1 MIKYPLL
8 ILFLIFSLNV
18 FAAGDTTSMRHYS
31 IDNGLPSN
39 NVYAVTQDKYG
50 YIWFNTDNGVAK
62 YNGYSFK
69 LFTVAD
75 GLPSNDVWKL
85 YPDKMGRLWVCTHS
99 YKIGYIKN
107 DKYVNVISSN
117 DRVIHPFSLTS
128 DNEKNVKFF
137 YHEGDLT
144 PLITIDSNDKLTKIY
159 IDTLSP
165 KPNLGQLSDDRKA
178 MLVVANLSNDKI
190 FFSTYS
196 NGSYRFYPKEINF
209 PIKAFNSRYGGIE
222 CYNGRLVNIPDFAD
236 HILFVDSNSN
246 VFRSIYFSELG
257 GEKDEVMYVR
267 YVAGDSL
274 FIITNKAI
282 YFVDL
287 YFKSFR
293 RLSTTHILPINSQ
306 IAYYFIDKQNNEWYA
321 TTNDGVWVRF
331 SNLNLFTPDNG
342 LSQLF
347 NAKCIGLLHNGV
359 SYWLNGKRSIVYELN
374 AAQKI
379 RIVKPPLNNIPRKIV
394 YRNDSEVYFCTD
406 KGTYIYNVKTTRYKS
421 IVSYFSLDT
430 VKSYRGILRPPIVTD
445 ADAMENAFGNFNHLY
460 PINENMWLSYSLDP
474 DWVFTEIAGRTA
486 KLTTLDVEHYSNIWF
501 DSTDNLYLFNNIN
514 KVAIYNPVN
523 SKYTYINSSLL
534 QQLDVNYILG
544 IVSDSYSNIYL
555 LDNSKIIVYNLKKGR
570 ISYMKCN
577 FNLADASIQV
587 YKNKLLVTGK
597 FGIAFA
603 NINGPLSIGNFQV
616 VANINDYSR
625 VYDFMVSNTGIAY
638 LTTNKGIIDFQIN
651 NLLESKKLLQPSNS
665 NFFKLVASAP
675 LPGNIVYGDTITIS
689 QDIPKINLD
698 AINTLGNGNIQYSY
712 SIDGYADWQQSN
724 TGEIFVGNLKAN
736 HYYRFEC
743 LVKDSRWVSNKFVFY
758 VFRAPYWWQ
767 TTRWI
772 IVFLICGVF
781 LFIGFVLIIVLLT
794 RYIVARSNEK
804 KRVLTELELR
814 AVYAQINPHFIFNT
828 LSAALYFIN
837 RKRFDDAYVHVNKF
851 SRLIRGYL
859 KSSQDRYISLSEEIE
874 MLKTYIE
881 LQKTRFEG
889 KFEYKIEIDN
899 KLPIQNIKIPSL
911 LLQPLVENSIN
922 HGLFHKKEDGLL
934 IITFEQGAGSDELI
948 CIIDDNGVG
957 REKSKEIKRNSATER
972 ESYGTK
978 LTTQLIDVFREFEN
992 MNILLEYIDKEPP
1005 ETGTIVKLTI
1015 KNIKYVA

>member
-1 MIKYPLL
+1 MIKYP
-8 ILFLIFSLNV
+8 ILVLFVIISLKV
-18 FAAGDTTSMRHYS
+18 FAVADTTSMRHFS
-31 IDNGLPSN
+31 IENGLPSN

-50 YIWFNTDNGVAK
+50 YIWFNTDNGVVK

-69 LFTVAD
+69 LFTIAD

-117 DRVIHPFSLTS
+117 DKAIHPFSLTS
-128 DNEKNVKFF
+128 DDKKNVKFF

-144 PLITIDSNDKLTKIY
+144 PLVTIDSNDKLTKIY
-159 IDTLSP
+159 IDTMSP
-165 KPNLGQLSDDRKA
+165 RPNMGALSDDGKA
-178 MLVVANLSNDKI
+178 MLVLGNFNNNKI

-196 NGSYRFYPKEINF
+196 NGSYRFYPKQISF
-209 PIKAFNSRYGGIE
+209 AIQAFNSRYGGIE
-222 CYNGRLVNIPDFAD
+222 CYNGRLLNIPEFSD
-236 HILFVDSNSN
+236 HILFVDSNSS
-246 VFRSIYFSELG
+246 VFKSVYFSELG

-267 YVAGDSL
+267 YVADDSL

-282 YFVDL
+282 YSVDL
-287 YFKSFR
+287 YFKSFK

-306 IAYYFIDKQNNEWYA
+306 IAYYFVDKQSNKWYA

-331 SNLNLFTPDNG
+331 SNLNLFTPDNS
-342 LSQLF
+342 LTQLF
-347 NAKCIGLLHNGV
+347 DSKCIGLLRNGM
-359 SYWLNGKRSIVYELN
+359 SFWLNGKRSIVYELN

-379 RIVKPPLNNIPRKIV
+379 RIVRPPLNNIPRKIV

-421 IVSYFSLDT
+421 IANYFSLDT
-430 VKSYRGILRPPIVTD
+430 VKRYRQILRPPVVTD
-445 ADAMENAFGNFNHLY
+445 AEAMENAFGNFSHLY
-460 PINENMWLSYSLDP
+460 PINENMWLSYSLNP
-474 DWVFTEIAGRTA
+474 DWVFTEITGRTA

-514 KVAIYNPVN
+514 KAAIYNPVN
-523 SKYTYINSSLL
+523 NRYTYINSSLL

-555 LDNSKIIVYNLKKGR
+555 LDNSKIVVYNLKKGR
-570 ISYMKCN
+570 IGYVKCN
-577 FNLADASIQV
+577 FNLADASMQV
-587 YKNKLLVTGK
+587 YKNRLLVTGK

-603 NINGPLSIGNFQV
+603 NINGPLSISDFQV
-616 VANINDYSR
+616 TANIDNYSR
-625 VYDFMVSNTGIAY
+625 VYDFMVSNTGIVY
-638 LTTNKGIIDFQIN
+638 LTTDKGIVDFPIN
-651 NLLESKKLLQPSNS
+651 NLLKSRKLIQPSTP
-665 NFFKLVASAP
+665 NFFRLVASAT
-675 LPGNIVYGDTITIS
+675 LPRSIVYGDTITIPQS
-689 QDIPKINLD
+689 IPKINLD
-698 AINTLGNGNIQYSY
+698 AINSLGNGNVQYSY
-712 SIDGYADWQQSN
+712 FIEGGGDWQQSN

-736 HYYRFEC
+736 HYYKFEC
-743 LVKDSRWVSNKFVFY
+743 LVKDSRWVSNRVVFY

-772 IVFLICGVF
+772 IVFLICGAF
-781 LFIGFVLIIVLLT
+781 LFIGFVLVIVLLT

-837 RKRFDDAYVHVNKF
+837 RRKFDDAYVHVNKF

-859 KSSQDRYISLSEEIE
+859 KSSQDRYIPLSEEIE

-889 KFEYKIEIDN
+889 KFEYKMEI
-899 KLPIQNIKIPSL
+899 
-911 LLQPLVENSIN
+911 
-922 HGLFHKKEDGLL
+922 
-934 IITFEQGAGSDELI
+934 
-948 CIIDDNGVG
+948 
-957 REKSKEIKRNSATER
+957 
-972 ESYGTK
+972 
-978 LTTQLIDVFREFEN
+978 
-992 MNILLEYIDKEPP
+992 
-1005 ETGTIVKLTI
+1005 
-1015 KNIKYVA
+1015 

>member
-1 MIKYPLL
+1 MHLYGLSDTA
-8 ILFLIFSLNV
+8 IL
-18 FAAGDTTSMRHYS
+18 RHFT
-31 IDNGLPSN
+31 IENGLPSN

-50 YIWFNTDNGVAK
+50 YIWFNTDNGVVK
-62 YNGYSFK
+62 YNGYNFK
-69 LFTVAD
+69 LFTISD

-85 YPDKMGRLWVCTHS
+85 YPDKTGRLWVCTHS
-99 YKIGYIKN
+99 YKIGYIKD

-117 DRVIHPFSLTS
+117 DKIIHPFSLTS

-165 KPNLGQLSDDRKA
+165 KPNLGTLSDDWKA
-178 MLVVANLSNDKI
+178 MLVVANFNNNKI
-190 FFSTYS
+190 FFSTFS
-196 NGSYRFYPKEINF
+196 NGGYKFYPRQINF

-236 HILFVDSNSN
+236 HFLFVDSNSK

-257 GEKDEVMYVR
+257 GEKDEVMHVR
-267 YVAGDSL
+267 YVADDSL
-274 FIITNKAI
+274 YIITNKAI

-287 YFKSFR
+287 CFKSFR

-306 IAYYFIDKQNNEWYA
+306 IAYYFIDKQSNEWYA

-347 NAKCIGLLHNGV
+347 DAKCIGLLQNGV

-379 RIVKPPLNNIPRKIV
+379 RVVEPPLNNIPRKIV

-406 KGTYIYNVKTTRYKS
+406 KRTYIYNVKTKRYKS
-421 IVSYFSLDT
+421 IVNYFSLDT
-430 VKSYRGILRPPIVTD
+430 LRRYSQILRPPIITD
-445 ADAMENAFGNFNHLY
+445 AEAMDNAFGNFNHLY
-460 PINENMWLSYSLDP
+460 PINENMWLSYSLNP

-514 KVAIYNPVN
+514 KVAIYNPVKN
-523 SKYTYINSSLL
+523 KYTYINSSLL
-534 QQLDVNYILG
+534 QQQNVNYIFG
-544 IVSDSYSNIYL
+544 IVSDLYSNIYL
-555 LDNSKIIVYNLKKGR
+555 LNNNKLIVYNLKKGR
-570 ISYMKCN
+570 MSYVKCN
-577 FNLADASIQV
+577 FNLADATMQV
-587 YKNKLLVTGK
+587 YENKLLIAGK

-603 NINGPLSIGNFQV
+603 NINGPLSISDFQV
-616 VANINDYSR
+616 AANIDDYSR
-625 VYDFMVSNTGIAY
+625 VYDFRLSNAGIVY
-638 LTTNKGIIDFQIN
+638 LTNDKGIIDFPIN
-651 NLLESKKLLQPSNS
+651 NLFESKKLLQPSS
-665 NFFKLVASAP
+665 PNFFKLVASAP
-675 LPGNIVYGDTITIS
+675 LPGNIVSGDTITIS
-689 QDIPKINLD
+689 QELPKISLD
-698 AINTLGNGNIQYSY
+698 AINSLGNGNIQYSY

-772 IVFLICGVF
+772 IVFFIFVFF
-781 LFIGFVLIIVLLT
+781 LFIGFILAIILLT
-794 RYIVARSNEK
+794 QYIVARSNEK
-804 KRVLTELELR
+804 KRILTELELR

-828 LSAALYFIN
+828 LSATQYFIN
-837 RKRFDDAYVHVNKF
+837 HKEYDNAYVHINKF
-851 SRLIRGYL
+851 SRLIRAYL
-859 KSSQDRYISLSEEIE
+859 KSSQERYVTLGEELE
-874 MLKTYIE
+874 MLKNYVE
-881 LQKTRFEG
+881 LQKARFEE
-889 KFEYKIEIDN
+889 KFDYSIEVDN
-899 KLPIQNIKIPSL
+899 KLPVNNMKIPSL
-911 LLQPLVENSIN
+911 LLQPLVENAIN
-922 HGLFHKKEDGLL
+922 HGLFHRKVGGKLSL
-934 IITFEQGAGSDELI
+934 RFLQGVTSDELI

-957 REKSKEIKRNSATER
+957 RERAREIKAASGVQY

-978 LTTQLIDVFREFEN
+978 LTKQLIDVFAEFEK
-992 MNILLEYIDKEPP
+992 IGITLEYIDKQLP